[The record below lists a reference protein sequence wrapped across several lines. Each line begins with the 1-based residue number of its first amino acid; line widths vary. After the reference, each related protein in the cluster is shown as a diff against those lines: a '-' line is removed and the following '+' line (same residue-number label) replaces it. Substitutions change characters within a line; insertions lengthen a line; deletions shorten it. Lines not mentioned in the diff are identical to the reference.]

1 MDVIQSAIMTSSLIN
16 LPRAEGEP
24 GLQFGP
30 RTHMHA
36 EATVSVISRYFFF
49 FSVSGIMGKFL
60 AAVMVSLLGRQ
71 YWSVGLP
78 AVNTLDGSP
87 RHLVQTI
94 VVQRRAV
101 TTLTP

>member
-30 RTHMHA
+30 RTPRQLCQLSA
-36 EATVSVISRYFFF
+36 GTFFF

-71 YWSVGLP
+71 YWSVELP

>member
-36 EATVSVISRYFFF
+36 EATVSVISEYFFF
-49 FSVSGIMGKFL
+49 FFRLWDHGKVFSRSNGVTL
-60 AAVMVSLLGRQ
+60 GTAVLVGWVACRQ
-71 YWSVGLP
+71 HAGWI
-78 AVNTLDGSP
+78 TKTFGSDN
-87 RHLVQTI
+87 RGS
-94 VVQRRAV
+94 A
-101 TTLTP
+101 